1 MKFTTLIASAVM
13 AASVNAYTEVTQ
25 WSGYNCGRGDGF
37 RTSYLHIYGEGV
49 YINRD
54 RGARSIYIEQYDA
67 SPPTYFFSDFN
78 GYVAHALNQQCSVSR
93 RVCLLTF
100 YSGGFLIHGLRTFAC
115 YVWSDEGALSIASP
129 YNGGRFKRAEALNM
143 TEGLAVE
150 IDELHLGLGGATLL
164 DIEN

>member
-1 MKFTTLIASAVM
+1 MKFTALIASAVM

-78 GYVAHALNQQCSVSR
+78 G
-93 RVCLLTF
+93 
-100 YSGGFLIHGLRTFAC
+100 GGFLIHGLRTFAC